1 MNFLKNFKKKRQGN
15 LTAFIDVSVPRKIT
29 PEAHHIDNVFLFYI
43 DDIKTIEYRLKEVIG
58 KNNDKEVL
66 AMAEHFQNQLVLQ
79 YTRAKELLHD
89 IKESLNI
96 VESEVNAHPVATDHR
111 KMNVNTNLRDLV
123 TDYAVHFSELRHD
136 AIRFFAKWM

>member
-1 MNFLKNFKKKRQGN
+1 MEQMYITDLHLQHTEWKNT
-15 LTAFIDVSVPRKIT
+15 L
-29 PEAHHIDNVFLFYI
+29 LFYI
-43 DDIKTIEYRLKEVIG
+43 DDIKTIEFRLKEVIG

-79 YTRAKELLHD
+79 HSRAQELLHD
-89 IKESLNI
+89 IKESSNI
-96 VESEVNAHPVATDHR
+96 IESEVNAHPVAMDHR

-123 TDYAVHFSELRHD
+123 TDYALHFSELRHD